1 MSEVEDPTPAT
12 TEGGEQDAPMTAAA
26 ARKAE
31 LALPPD
37 IAADSISGYLR
48 TSVARIKGGESG
60 VLPVVGGLLLI
71 SILFQSLNSN
81 FLTAGNLVNLLVQA
95 AVFSLLAMA
104 EVFVLLLGEIDLS
117 VGFVAGVSAAIMATR
132 MGPSHNWS
140 WPLAVGRCAARL
152 RRHRP
157 AAGHDHH
164 PYRPAL
170 VRCDAGRP
178 PVLAGRA
185 AEDPRIRR
193 QRADQQPGDQR
204 HRQPRPHPDR
214 RLDPDAGAGRAL
226 RRRWCGCASRSA
238 ARRAWWLRR
247 RA

>member
-12 TEGGEQDAPMTAAA
+12 TDAGEQDAPMTAAA

-117 VGFVAGVSAAIMATR
+117 VGFVAAVSAAIMATR
-132 MGPSHNWS
+132 IE
-140 WPLAVGRCAARL
+140 PLAQLVV
-152 RRHRP
+152 
-157 AAGHDHH
+157 AAGR
-164 PYRPAL
+164 RPL
-170 VRCDAGRP
+170 RCWSAP
-178 PVLAGRA
+178 ASACCRA
-185 AEDPRIRR
+185 RSSPASACPRS
-193 QRADQQPGDQR
+193 
-204 HRQPRPHPDR
+204 
-214 RLDPDAGAGRAL
+214 L
-226 RRRWCGCASRSA
+226 
-238 ARRAWWLRR
+238 
-247 RA
+247 